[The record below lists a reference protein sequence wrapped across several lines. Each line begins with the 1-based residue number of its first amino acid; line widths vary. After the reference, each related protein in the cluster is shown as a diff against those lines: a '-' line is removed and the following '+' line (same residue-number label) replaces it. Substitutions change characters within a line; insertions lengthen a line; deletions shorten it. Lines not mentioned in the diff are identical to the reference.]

1 MLKHQLLDHTIFQR
15 IPLPAEIETGLLSL
29 FHVRDI
35 RSLDRKN
42 LQVIASH
49 INDCLDRSKSEK
61 GYKERTEAYAIYYL
75 PVNYYKIWRPLYDLL
90 SWDQIPISGSLL
102 ELGSGPGTSTLG
114 LISFYIL
121 LAQENPEKSFDLR
134 IHMIEQHHEFMEI
147 FQILF
152 DNLKSTF
159 PTNLHI
165 TCTNSI
171 ADALT
176 DLRKN
181 ARNYD
186 IIYESNLFN
195 HNEHIQN
202 TDLHEYALHFK
213 EALNKHGSLILI
225 EPAERIL
232 SHYLCI
238 LKTELL
244 QCHMTCFSPCHCGNL
259 QCAQFSSA
267 RVDITAISLYE
278 KLFEAGLIG
287 KRKENHSFEY
297 AVLRKDGL
305 TKNNIQ
311 SNKVP
316 LTDLSQHIG
325 QRISIC
331 GFVLTCL
338 NKETEDELSIKICD
352 GTLSSAQQ
360 VWANIPKKYMIDDN
374 IHCLVQGRGS
384 YVKIKN
390 ARVLSNREI
399 GIDFSTRI
407 EISR

>member
-1 MLKHQLLDHTIFQR
+1 MLNHHLLDQTILQR

-29 FHVRDI
+29 FHVQDI
-35 RSLDRKN
+35 RSLDRKS
-42 LQVIASH
+42 LQIIASH
-49 INDCLDRSKSEK
+49 INDCLDRSRSEK
-61 GYKERTEAYAIYYL
+61 GYTERTKAYAIYYL

-90 SWDQIPISGSLL
+90 SWDQIPISGDFL

-134 IHMIEQHHEFMEI
+134 IHMIEQHHEFIEI
-147 FQILF
+147 FQILLN
-152 DNLKSTF
+152 NLKTTF

-176 DLRKN
+176 VLRIN
-181 ARNYD
+181 TRNFD

-202 TDLHEYALHFK
+202 TALPEYALHFRN
-213 EALNKHGSLILI
+213 ALKNHGSLILI
-225 EPAERIL
+225 EPAERML
-232 SHYLCI
+232 AHYLSI
-238 LKTELL
+238 LKAALL
-244 QCHMTCFSPCHCGNL
+244 QCQMTCFSPCHCGNL

-267 RVDITAISLYE
+267 RVDITAISLYD

-287 KRKENHSFEY
+287 YRKETHSFDY
-297 AVLRKDGL
+297 AVFRNDGL
-305 TKNNIQ
+305 TKYTIK
-311 SNKVP
+311 SNGIP
-316 LTDLSQHIG
+316 LNDLAHHIG
-325 QRISIC
+325 QRINVN

-338 NKETEDELSIKICD
+338 NKENELSLKICD
-352 GTLSSAQQ
+352 GTLSSTQQ
-360 VWANIPKKYMIDDN
+360 IWANIPKKFMNDNN

-384 YVKIKN
+384 HVKIKN
-390 ARVLSNREI
+390 ARVLSNHEI
-399 GIDFSTRI
+399 GIDFTTRI